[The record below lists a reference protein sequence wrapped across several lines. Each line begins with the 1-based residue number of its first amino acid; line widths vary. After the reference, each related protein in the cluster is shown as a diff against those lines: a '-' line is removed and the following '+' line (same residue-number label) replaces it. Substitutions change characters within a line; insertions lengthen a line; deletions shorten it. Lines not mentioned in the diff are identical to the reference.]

1 MAPAL
6 ARRRRDARWRPEE
19 RPPSKRV
26 DGVIRK
32 RTPVWLFDLDNTLHD
47 ASHAAFEPISAA
59 MTRYIA
65 EHLELADDAAAAL
78 RQRYWK
84 RYGATLLGL
93 VRHHAIDAAHFLDH
107 THRLPDLEAR
117 LRSSAHD
124 RAALRQRYWKRY
136 GATLLGLVRHH
147 AISAAHFLEHTH
159 RLPGLEDR
167 LRSSAHDR
175 VALRRLRG
183 RKFVLTNAPRA
194 YALRVLD
201 TLGLA
206 TCFDGV
212 IGIEDMAMFGHLRPK
227 PDARMLRRVAARLK
241 VAPARCV
248 LVEDTLEHQKAARG
262 LGMTTVWMRRYL
274 GGRFRGP
281 PFAPRPSVQTEPAA
295 PVEASRR
302 TCPKPA
308 YVCARI
314 NSLQKLMRA

>member
-1 MAPAL
+1 MDPAR
-6 ARRRRDARWRPEE
+6 ARRRRRVARCRLESPTLK
-19 RPPSKRV
+19 KRAAPALP
-26 DGVIRK
+26 K
-32 RTPVWLFDLDNTLHD
+32 RHPVWLFDLDNTLHD

-65 EHLELADDAAAAL
+65 DHLELADEAATAL

-93 VRHHAIDAAHFLDH
+93 VRHHAIDAAHFLDR

-124 RAALRQRYWKRY
+124 RA
-136 GATLLGLVRHH
+136 
-147 AISAAHFLEHTH
+147 
-159 RLPGLEDR
+159 
-167 LRSSAHDR
+167 
-175 VALRRLRG
+175 ALRRLRG

-201 TLGLA
+201 SLGMA
-206 TCFDGV
+206 AQFDGV
-212 IGIEDMAMFGHLRPK
+212 LSIEDMAMFGHIRPK

-241 VAPARCV
+241 VAPTRCV

-274 GGRFRGP
+274 GGRYRG
-281 PFAPRPSVQTEPAA
+281 APSAPLQKRLRVSPA
-295 PVEASRR
+295 PVEVGVHA
-302 TCPKPA
+302 CPKPA

-314 NSLQKLMRA
+314 NSLQKLMRRA